1 MHSNQAL
8 EELLGRVAVP
18 TSLQKYVNHL
28 TVLVNSSP
36 QIVLFA
42 LNLHEYFIYIESIVI
57 ALVLST

>member
-1 MHSNQAL
+1 VHSDQAL
-8 EELLGRVAVP
+8 EESLGRIAAP

-42 LNLHEYFIYIESIVI
+42 LNLHEDFI
-57 ALVLST
+57 